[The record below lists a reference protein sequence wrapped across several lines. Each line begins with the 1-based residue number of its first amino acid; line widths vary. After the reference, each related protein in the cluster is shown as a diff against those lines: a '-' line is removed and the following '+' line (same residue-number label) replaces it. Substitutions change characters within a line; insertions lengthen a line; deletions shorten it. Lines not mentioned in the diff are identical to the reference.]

1 MPTFQA
7 ADGQTLAYVE
17 RGPSGTIPLVFVHGW
32 QAAAT
37 VWGPVIDRLATR
49 YRTIAL
55 DLRGFGR
62 SNGASGP
69 FRVETYSDDL
79 SALIAA
85 LDLDPVVLVGHSMG
99 GAIAQRFAI
108 DRPEAVEGIVL
119 VAPVPASGVAFPPQV
134 EAVFRATAGN
144 PAAANAWLA
153 NLTHREPPS
162 EISAMMRAAAAS
174 APAHVA
180 LESFES
186 WTRLNFRDEAATIV
200 TPTLIVAPASD
211 RPMTPAFLREH
222 IGDVIP
228 GSRFEVVAE
237 AGHYVPLEQPQRVA
251 ELIERFVDSL

>member
-1 MPTFQA
+1 MPTFQT
-7 ADGQTLAYVE
+7 ADGAKLAYVE

-32 QAAAT
+32 QAAAV
-37 VWGPVIDRLATR
+37 VWDPVMDRLSAR

-62 SNGASGP
+62 SNGAPGP

-119 VAPVPASGVAFPPQV
+119 VAPVPASGVAFPPHI
-134 EAVFRATAGN
+134 EALFRATAGD
-144 PAAANAWLA
+144 PEAANAWLA
-153 NLTHREPPS
+153 NLTLREPPN
-162 EISAMMRAAAAS
+162 EIRAIMRAAAAS

-186 WTRLNFRDEAATIV
+186 WTRLNFKDEAATIA
-200 TPTLIVAPASD
+200 TPTLIIAPDSD

-222 IGDVIP
+222 IGDVIS
-228 GSRFEVVAE
+228 GSRVEVVAE
-237 AGHYVPLEQPQRVA
+237 AGHYVPLEQPERVA
-251 ELIERFVDSL
+251 ELIERFVDDL